1 MEKKGASRLLHSE
14 RFIDFLHSLGERD
27 VPKKVITQAKACI
40 LDSIACGLFG
50 SRQAWGKMMA
60 ANTLAESARGPCS
73 VLGHPYALAPAPA
86 ALVNGT
92 AIHGYE
98 LDDLIVGAVVH

>member
-1 MEKKGASRLLHSE
+1 MEKKGAPALLHSE
-14 RFIDFLHSLGERD
+14 RFIEFVHSLGRQD
-27 VPKKVITQAKACI
+27 VPKRVIKQAKACI

-50 SRQAWGKMMA
+50 STQAWGEIMA
-60 ANTLAESARGPCS
+60 NNTLAESARGPCT
-73 VLGHPYALAPAPA
+73 VLGHPHLLAAAPA

-98 LDDLIVGAVVH
+98 LDD